1 MRILLTE
8 DHSIV
13 RYGTALILKNMA
25 SDVTVDESDNFEET
39 LKLIDKKSYDLVI
52 LDILIPKGNNLD
64 MIPLLRM
71 KQSDIRILIFSGLDE
86 RLYALR
92 YLQAG
97 ADGYLMKDSP
107 NHEIV
112 DAIRCV
118 LNNGKYVSPNV
129 RQQMLQSLQQK
140 EEVRQNPM
148 LTLSDREIE
157 VMQLL
162 IQGRAI
168 GEIAQLMNLQ
178 VSTISTYKTR
188 VFKKLEVNNVIE
200 LAEKR
205 KTYK

>member
-1 MRILLTE
+1 MKILLTE

-13 RYGTALILKNMA
+13 RYGTSLILKNL
-25 SDVTVDESDNFEET
+25 SPDVTVDESDNFEET
-39 LKLIDKKSYDLVI
+39 LKLIDKKSYDLLI
-52 LDILIPKGNNLD
+52 LDILIPKGNSLD
-64 MIPLLRM
+64 MIPLIRM
-71 KQSDIRILIFSGLDE
+71 KQSSIRILIFSGLDE

-107 NHEIV
+107 NHEIIEAV
-112 DAIRCV
+112 RCV
-118 LNNGKYVSPNV
+118 LNNGKYVSPDV
-129 RQQMLQSLQQK
+129 RQQLLQSLQHN
-140 EEVRQNPM
+140 EEASQNPM
-148 LTLSDREIE
+148 LSLSDREIE

-178 VSTISTYKTR
+178 VSTVSTYKTR

>member
-1 MRILLTE
+1 MRILLAE

-13 RYGTALILKNMA
+13 RYGTSLILK
-25 SDVTVDESDNFEET
+25 SISPDVVVDETDDFEET
-39 LKLIDKKSYDLVI
+39 LKLVDKKPYDLLI

-64 MIPLLRM
+64 MIPLIRL
-71 KQSDIRILIFSGLDE
+71 KQSTIRILVFSGLDE
-86 RLYALR
+86 RLYAVR

-107 NHEIV
+107 KNEII
-112 DAIRCV
+112 DAVRCV
-118 LNNGKYVSPNV
+118 LNNGKYVSPDV
-129 RQQMLQSLQQK
+129 RQQLLQSLHYK
-140 EEVRQNPM
+140 EEVRQDPM
-148 LTLSDREIE
+148 LALSDREIE

-178 VSTISTYKTR
+178 VSTVSTYKTR
-188 VFKKLEVNNVIE
+188 IFKKLEVNNVIE

-205 KTYK
+205 KAYK

>member
-1 MRILLTE
+1 M
-8 DHSIV
+8 
-13 RYGTALILKNMA
+13 
-25 SDVTVDESDNFEET
+25 
-39 LKLIDKKSYDLVI
+39 
-52 LDILIPKGNNLD
+52 
-64 MIPLLRM
+64 
-71 KQSDIRILIFSGLDE
+71 
-86 RLYALR
+86 R

-118 LNNGKYVSPNV
+118 LNNGKYVSPSV

-140 EEVRQNPM
+140 EESRQNPM

-200 LAEKR
+200 LAEKS

>member
-1 MRILLTE
+1 MKILLAE

-13 RYGTALILKNMA
+13 RYGTSLILKNI
-25 SDVTVDESDNFEET
+25 SPDITVDESDNFEET
-39 LKLIDKKSYDLVI
+39 LRLIDKKSYDLLI
-52 LDILIPKGNNLD
+52 LDILIPKGNNVD
-64 MIPLLRM
+64 MVPLIRLR
-71 KQSDIRILIFSGLDE
+71 QSNIRILIFSGLDE

-107 NHEIV
+107 KNEIIE
-112 DAIRCV
+112 AIRCI
-118 LNNGKYVSPNV
+118 LNNGKYVSPDV
-129 RQQMLQSLQQK
+129 RQQLLQNLHQK
-140 EEVRQNPM
+140 EEARQNPM
-148 LTLSDREIE
+148 LALSDREVE

-162 IQGRAI
+162 IQGHAI

-178 VSTISTYKTR
+178 VSTVSTYKTR

-205 KTYK
+205 KAYK

>member
-1 MRILLTE
+1 MKILLAE

-13 RYGTALILKNMA
+13 RYGTSLILKNI
-25 SDVTVDESDNFEET
+25 SPDVTVDETDNFEET
-39 LKLIDKKSYDLVI
+39 LKLIDKKVYDLLI
-52 LDILIPKGNNLD
+52 LDILIPKGSNID
-64 MIPLLRM
+64 MIPLVRM
-71 KQSDIRILIFSGLDE
+71 RQSSIRILVFSGLDE
-86 RLYALR
+86 RLYAVR

-107 NHEIV
+107 KHEII
-112 DAIRCV
+112 DAVRCV
-118 LNNGKYVSPNV
+118 LNNGKYVSPDV
-129 RQQMLQSLQQK
+129 RQQLLQNLHHK
-140 EEVRQNPM
+140 EEARQNPM

-168 GEIAQLMNLQ
+168 GEIAQLMSLQ
-178 VSTISTYKTR
+178 ISTVSTYKTR

-205 KTYK
+205 KAYK

>member
-13 RYGTALILKNMA
+13 RYGTSLILKNIA

-64 MIPLLRM
+64 MIPLMRM
-71 KQSDIRILIFSGLDE
+71 KQSDIRILVFSGLDE

-107 NHEIV
+107 NHEII

-118 LNNGKYVSPNV
+118 LNNGKYVSPSV
-129 RQQMLQSLQQK
+129 RQQMLQSLQHK
-140 EEVRQNPM
+140 DDDRQNPM
-148 LTLSDREIE
+148 LTLSDREVE